1 MRIPAS
7 SRLLLLL
14 VTMVS
19 ASGLC
24 SRERFSEIWRITLP
38 TRLAASTTAAIGTR
52 TLSIAAATTKT
63 GSGTMPMT
71 TMRGTRQI
79 HEFKALRAALT
90 HTSINVCQ
98 CAMCACVFACK
109 CSALK
114 CLHRCRS
121 VMTRCF
127 TAGNTA
133 RPTHRSMM
141 RPAAGFACSIMI
153 SLFHVLIV
161 REATTHLLAVAVY
174 VMRACV
180 CGALI
185 DHYGV
190 SASSLPRSRRR
201 TSNMQKSWKGL
212 CICWYRC
219 DL

>member
-7 SRLLLLL
+7 SRLLLLLL

-38 TRLAASTTAAIGTR
+38 TRLAAST
-52 TLSIAAATTKT
+52 LSIAAATTKT

-79 HEFKALRAALT
+79 HEFKALRAART

-174 VMRACV
+174 VMRVCV
-180 CGALI
+180 WRI
-185 DHYGV
+185 D
-190 SASSLPRSRRR
+190 
-201 TSNMQKSWKGL
+201 
-212 CICWYRC
+212 
-219 DL
+219 